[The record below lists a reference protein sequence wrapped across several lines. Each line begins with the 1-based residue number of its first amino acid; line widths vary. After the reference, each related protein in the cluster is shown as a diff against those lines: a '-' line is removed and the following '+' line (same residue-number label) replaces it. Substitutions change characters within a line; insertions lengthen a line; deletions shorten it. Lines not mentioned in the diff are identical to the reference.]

1 MTRSPTLRGLIAALF
16 AVLLFAAGL
25 ASAQTLRIAYLAGPP
40 TLDPHLST
48 TRATADIAINVFETL
63 VGYGEDF
70 SIQPQIATAWQVSDD
85 GLTYTFDIR
94 QGVTFHDGSD
104 LTSEDV
110 VASIERIREI
120 GAYRAR
126 LADVTEVVAVD
137 DHTVQ
142 LTLSQPNA
150 ALFSAFS
157 DPLMAIIPAE
167 VVDSEELNG
176 DQLIGTGPFS
186 FVEWLPD
193 QHVRLAKFDGY
204 VQHEGEASGNTG
216 GREVFVDEVLF
227 IPVPEE
233 GARSAGLQAGEYHIV
248 DGVPYGAGRR
258 LMESDEVEILQFEQ
272 YMKPFIYVNQQESR
286 ITGDI
291 NIRRAIQ
298 AALNH
303 EEILAVAAEGYG
315 TVDPSI
321 GFGVWSTDAGSEFFD
336 IRDQELA
343 REYLAAANYDGNP
356 VVLVT
361 NTDYD
366 VMYRSALMIER
377 QLKQVG
383 FEVEVQVYDWA
394 GSRAV
399 RDTFEYDLF
408 ISGHLLQV
416 DPTVIEFHLQPETS
430 PFAYDDPVASELLAE
445 GRRETDQAKRQEIYA
460 ELQRRVFEQVAWI
473 KLFDQNT
480 FQGTLASVEG
490 YVPWPYIRAWNVQ
503 IGE

>member
-1 MTRSPTLRGLIAALF
+1 MIRKLANRGLMAALF
-16 AVLLFAAGL
+16 ATALVVGSL
-25 ASAQTLRIAYLAGPP
+25 ASAQTLRIGYLAGPP

-70 SIQPQIATAWQVSDD
+70 SPQPLLASSWEVSED
-85 GLTYTFDIR
+85 GLTYTFSIK
-94 QGVTFHDGSD
+94 QGVTFHDGSA
-104 LTSEDV
+104 LTAEDV
-110 VASIERIREI
+110 IASIERIRAV

-126 LADVTEVVAVD
+126 LADVTSLTAVD

-142 LTLSQPNA
+142 LTLSQQNA
-150 ALFSAFS
+150 SLFSAFA

-167 VVDSEELNG
+167 LVGSAELTGN
-176 DQLIGTGPFS
+176 QLVGTGPFR

-193 QHVRLAKFDGY
+193 QHVRLARFDGY
-204 VQHEGEASGNTG
+204 VQSPGNTG
-216 GREVFVDEVLF
+216 GNTGERTAFVEEVLF

-233 GARSAGLQAGEYHIV
+233 AARAAGLQTGEYHVV

-258 LMESDEVEILQFEQ
+258 LMENDSVVILQFEQ
-272 YMKPFIYVNQQESR
+272 YMKPFIYVNQQETR
-286 ITGDI
+286 ITGDL

-303 EEILAVAAEGYG
+303 EEIMAVAAEGYG
-315 TVDPSI
+315 VVDPSI
-321 GFGVWSTDAGSEFFD
+321 GFGVWSSDAGSEYFD

-343 REYLAAANYDGNP
+343 RGYLQAAGYDGTP

-377 QLKQVG
+377 QLKQIG
-383 FEVEVQVYDWA
+383 MNVEVQVYDWA

-416 DPTVIEFHLQPETS
+416 DPTVTEFHLQPATS
-430 PFAYDDPVASELLAE
+430 PFAYDDPVVSDLLDQ
-445 GRRETDQAKRQEIYA
+445 GRRETDLAKRQEIYA
-460 ELQRRVFEQVAWI
+460 EVQRRVFEQVAWI

-480 FQGTLASVEG
+480 FQGTRADVQG
-490 YVPWPYIRAWNVQ
+490 YRPWPYIRAWNVQ
-503 IGE
+503 IGD

>member
-1 MTRSPTLRGLIAALF
+1 MNRPLTLRGLMTALF
-16 AVLLFAAGL
+16 VTALLMGGL
-25 ASAQTLRIAYLAGPP
+25 ASAQTLRIGYLAGPP

-70 SIQPQIATAWQVSDD
+70 SPQPLLATSWDVSDD
-85 GLTYTFDIR
+85 GLVYTFTLK

-104 LTSEDV
+104 FTSEDV
-110 VASIERIREI
+110 VASIQRIQEI

-126 LADVTEVVAVD
+126 LADVTGLEAVD
-137 DHTVQ
+137 DYTVT

-150 ALFSAFS
+150 SLFSAFA
-157 DPLMAIIPAE
+157 DPLMAILPAE
-167 VVDSEELNG
+167 VVDSPELTG
-176 DQLIGTGPFS
+176 DEIIGTGPFR

-193 QHVRLAKFDGY
+193 QHVQLARFDGY
-204 VQHEGEASGNTG
+204 VQSPGEASGNTG
-216 GREVFVDEVLF
+216 ARTAYVEEVLF

-233 GARSAGLQAGEYHIV
+233 GARAAGLQTGEYHVV

-258 LMESDEVEILQFEQ
+258 LMESDEVEILQFVQ

-286 ITGDI
+286 VTGDL

-303 EEILAVAAEGYG
+303 EEIMAVAAEGYG

-321 GFGVWSTDAGSEFFD
+321 GFGVWTSDAGSEYFD
-336 IRDQELA
+336 LHDQELA
-343 REYLAAANYDGNP
+343 RSYLEAAEYDGTP

-377 QLKQVG
+377 QLKQIG
-383 FEVEVQVYDWA
+383 MNVEVQVYDWA

-430 PFAYDDPVASELLAE
+430 PFAYDDPVASDLLDQ
-445 GRRETDQAKRQEIYA
+445 GRRETDLAKRQEIYA
-460 ELQRRVFEQVAWI
+460 ELQRRVYEQVAWI

-480 FQGTLASVEG
+480 FQGTRADVEG
-490 YVPWPYIRAWNVQ
+490 YTPWPYIRAWNVQ
-503 IGE
+503 IGD

>member
-1 MTRSPTLRGLIAALF
+1 VTRSPIARGLL
-16 AVLLFAAGL
+16 AVLLGTLVLGAGL
-25 ASAQTLRIAYLAGPP
+25 ASAQTLRIGYLAGPP

-70 SIQPQIATAWQVSDD
+70 SPQPQIATSWEVSPD
-85 GLTYTFDIR
+85 GLVYTFDIR
-94 QGVTFHDGSD
+94 QGVTFHDGST

-110 VASIERIREI
+110 LASIERIREV

-126 LADVTEVVAVD
+126 LADVTELTAPD
-137 DHTVQ
+137 EYTIQ

-150 ALFSAFS
+150 SLFSAFA
-157 DPLMAIIPAE
+157 DPLMAILPAE
-167 VVDSEELNG
+167 VVDSPELTG
-176 DQLIGTGPFS
+176 EQLIGTGPFR

-193 QHVRLAKFDGY
+193 QHVRLAKFDEY

-216 GREVFVDEVLF
+216 ARVAYVDEVLF

-233 GARSAGLQAGEYHIV
+233 GARAAGLQTGEYHIV

-258 LMESDEVEILQFEQ
+258 LMGSDEVEILQFEQ
-272 YMKPFIYVNQQESR
+272 YMKPFIYINQQETR
-286 ITGDI
+286 PTGDI

-298 AALNH
+298 AALDH
-303 EEILAVAAEGYG
+303 DEIFAVAAEGYG

-321 GFGVWSTDAGSEFFD
+321 GFGVWTTDAGSEYFNLD
-336 IRDQELA
+336 DQELA
-343 REYLAAANYDGNP
+343 REYLAAANYDGTP
-356 VVLVT
+356 IVLVT

-377 QLKQVG
+377 QLKEVG

-416 DPTVIEFHLQPETS
+416 DPTVIEFHLKGETS
-430 PFAYDDPVASELLAE
+430 PFAYDDPVASDLLDQ
-445 GRRETDQAKRQEIYA
+445 GRRETDLAKRQEIYA
-460 ELQRRVFEQVAWI
+460 ELQRRVYEQVAWI

-480 FQGTLASVEG
+480 FQGTRADVSG
-490 YVPWPYIRAWNVQ
+490 YKPWPYIRAWNVQ
-503 IGE
+503 IAD

>member
-1 MTRSPTLRGLIAALF
+1 MAALLGIL
-16 AVLLFAAGL
+16 VLGAGL
-25 ASAQTLRIAYLAGPP
+25 ASAQTLRIGYLAGPP

-70 SIQPQIATAWQVSDD
+70 SPQPQIASSWEVSAD
-85 GLTYTFDIR
+85 GLEYTFHIR
-94 QGVTFHDGSD
+94 QGVTFHDGSA

-110 VASIERIREI
+110 LASIERIRKV
-120 GAYRAR
+120 GAYRGR
-126 LADVTEVVAVD
+126 LTDITTVTAPDEF
-137 DHTVQ
+137 TIQ
-142 LTLSQPNA
+142 LTLGQPNA
-150 ALFSAFS
+150 ALFAAFA
-157 DPLMAIIPAE
+157 DPLMAMLPAE
-167 VVDSEELNG
+167 VVDSPELTG
-176 DQLIGTGPFS
+176 DQLIGTGPFR

-193 QHVRLAKFDGY
+193 QHVRLARFDGY

-216 GREVFVDEVLF
+216 ARVAYVEEVLF

-233 GARSAGLQAGEYHIV
+233 GARAAGLQTGEYHIV

-258 LMESDEVEILQFEQ
+258 LMESEEVEILQFEQ
-272 YMKPFIYVNQQESR
+272 YMKPFIYINQQESR

-303 EEILAVAAEGYG
+303 EEIFAVAAEGYG

-321 GFGVWSTDAGSEFFD
+321 GFGVWTTDAGSEFFNLH
-336 IRDQELA
+336 DQDLA
-343 REYLAAANYDGNP
+343 RQYLAAANYDGTP
-356 VVLVT
+356 IVLVT

-383 FEVEVQVYDWA
+383 MNVEVQVYDWA

-416 DPTVIEFHLQPETS
+416 DPTVIEFHLRAETS
-430 PFAYDDPVASELLAE
+430 PFAYDDPVAADLLDQ
-445 GRRETDQAKRQEIYA
+445 GRRETDLAKRQAIYA
-460 ELQRRVFEQVAWI
+460 QLQHRVYEQVAWI

-480 FQGTLASVEG
+480 FQGIRADVVG
-490 YVPWPYIRAWNVQ
+490 YKPWPYIRAWNVQ
-503 IGE
+503 IGD

>member
-1 MTRSPTLRGLIAALF
+1 MVRNMLALLL
-16 AVLLFAAGL
+16 AILVLGGGL
-25 ASAQTLRIAYLAGPP
+25 AGAQTLRIGYLAGPP

-70 SIQPQIATAWQVSDD
+70 SPQPQLATSWDVSAD
-85 GLTYTFDIR
+85 GLEYTFHIR
-94 QGVTFHDGSD
+94 QGVTFHDGSA
-104 LTSEDV
+104 LTSADV
-110 VASIERIREI
+110 LASIERIREV

-126 LADVTEVVAVD
+126 LSDVTELTAPD
-137 DHTVQ
+137 DYTIA

-150 ALFSAFS
+150 SLFSAFA
-157 DPLMAIIPAE
+157 DPLMAILPAE
-167 VVDSEELNG
+167 VVDSPELTG
-176 DQLIGTGPFS
+176 EQLIGTGPFR

-193 QHVRLAKFDGY
+193 QHVRLARFDGY

-216 GREVFVDEVLF
+216 GRVAYVEEVLF

-233 GARSAGLQAGEYHIV
+233 GARAAGLQTGEYHIV

-286 ITGDI
+286 PTGDI

-303 EEILAVAAEGYG
+303 DEIFAVAAEGYG

-321 GFGVWSTDAGSEFFD
+321 GFGVWTTDAGSEYFNLHD
-336 IRDQELA
+336 EELA
-343 REYLAAANYDGNP
+343 REYLAAANYDGTP
-356 VVLVT
+356 IVLVT

-416 DPTVIEFHLQPETS
+416 DPTVIEFHLKGETS
-430 PFAYDDPVASELLAE
+430 PFAYDDPVAADLLDQ
-445 GRRETDQAKRQEIYA
+445 GRRETDLAKRQEIYA
-460 ELQRRVFEQVAWI
+460 ELQRRVYEQVAWI

-480 FQGTLASVEG
+480 FQGTRADVVG
-490 YVPWPYIRAWNVQ
+490 YTPWPYIRAWNVQ
-503 IGE
+503 IGN

>member
-1 MTRSPTLRGLIAALF
+1 MRRSQVFRSVIFALLSLIIAGAGF
-16 AVLLFAAGL
+16 AQ
-25 ASAQTLRIAYLAGPP
+25 AQVLRIAYLAGPP

-70 SIQPQIATAWQVSDD
+70 SPQPQLATSWDISED
-85 GLTYTFDIR
+85 GLSYTFHLR
-94 QGVTFHDGSD
+94 QGVNFHDGSAM
-104 LTSEDV
+104 TSEDV
-110 VASIERIREI
+110 VASIDRVREK

-126 LADVTEVVAVD
+126 FADVTDVSAVD
-137 DHTVQ
+137 DATVQ
-142 LTLSQPNA
+142 MTLAAPNA
-150 ALFSAFS
+150 ALLIALA
-157 DPLMAIIPAE
+157 DPLIAIIPAE
-167 VVDSEELNG
+167 VADKDELTNE
-176 DQLIGTGPFS
+176 DLIGTGPFR

-193 QHVRLAKFDGY
+193 QHVRLARFDGY
-204 VQHEGEASGNTG
+204 VQHEGTVGGNTG
-216 GREVFVDEVLF
+216 PREVHFDEVLF
-227 IPVPEE
+227 VPVPEE
-233 GARSAGLQAGEYHIV
+233 GARSAGLETGEYHIV
-248 DGVPYGAGRR
+248 DGLPYGAGRR
-258 LMESDEVEILQFEQ
+258 LMESPDVQVLQFVQ
-272 YMKPFIYVNQQESR
+272 YMKPFIYINQKSDR
-286 ITGDI
+286 PTGDI

-303 EEILAVAAEGYG
+303 DEIMAVASEGYG

-321 GFGVWSTDAGSEFFD
+321 GFGVWSTDAGSEFYD
-336 IRDQELA
+336 IRDPELA
-343 REYLAAANYDGNP
+343 RQYLAAAGYDGTP
-356 VVLVT
+356 IVLVT

-377 QLKQVG
+377 QLEQVG

-416 DPTVIEFHLQPETS
+416 DPSVIEFHLLPETS
-430 PFAYDDPVASELLAE
+430 PFAYDDPVAADLLRQ
-445 GRRETDQAKRQEIYA
+445 GRTTTDLAKRQEIYA

-480 FQGTLASVEG
+480 FQGVRGDVEG
-490 YVPWPYIRAWNVQ
+490 YTPWPYIRAWNVT
-503 IGE
+503 IGD

>member
-1 MTRSPTLRGLIAALF
+1 MQRSPTLRALIATLVGLILF
-16 AVLLFAAGL
+16 GAGL
-25 ASAQTLRIAYLAGPP
+25 AGAQTLRIAYLAGPP

-63 VGYGEDF
+63 IGYGEDF
-70 SIQPQIATAWQVSDD
+70 SPQPLVATSWTVSDD

-110 VASIERIREI
+110 IASIERIREV

-126 LADVTEVVAVD
+126 LADVTSLEAVD

-150 ALFSAFS
+150 SLLSAFA

-167 VVDSEELNG
+167 VVDSAELTG
-176 DQLIGTGPFS
+176 AELIGTGPFS

-193 QHVRLAKFDGY
+193 QHVKLRRFDGY
-204 VQHEGEASGNTG
+204 VPLEGDAGGNSGLRTAYV
-216 GREVFVDEVLF
+216 EEVLF

-233 GARSAGLQAGEYHIV
+233 GARAAGLQTGEYHIV

-258 LMESDEVEILQFEQ
+258 LMVSDEVQILQFVQ
-272 YMKPFIYVNQQESR
+272 YMKPFIYINQQENR
-286 ITGDI
+286 VTGDI

-298 AALNH
+298 AALDH
-303 EEILAVAAEGYG
+303 DEIMAVAAEGYG
-315 TVDPSI
+315 VVDPSI
-321 GFGVWSTDAGSEFFD
+321 GFGVWTTDAGAEYFNLD
-336 IRDQELA
+336 DQELA
-343 REYLAAANYDGNP
+343 RQYLAAANYDGTP

-377 QLKQVG
+377 QLKEIG
-383 FEVEVQVYDWA
+383 MNVEVQVYDWA

-430 PFAYDDPVASELLAE
+430 PFAYDDPVASDLLDQ

-480 FQGTLASVEG
+480 FQGARADVEG
-490 YVPWPYIRAWNVQ
+490 FVPWPYLRAWNVQ
-503 IGE
+503 IGD